1 MKIVLSVVL
10 AGLLLMPSEVVAQ
23 NAGKRRV
30 GLRIERRALHPS

>member
-23 NAGKRRV
+23 NAGEAPRGV
-30 GLRIERRALHPS
+30 GIERRALHPS